1 MKQFYLTKI
10 FVAAVLLTACNKEEK
25 FMSLPPEGV
34 LRATIESSVPSTR
47 AGFTNGGTFFWSAND
62 QIGVTTSK
70 APTSFSVLELDQ
82 NSIGK
87 ASGNFAGNVIGTIEG
102 YAVYPF
108 NSAHSFDGTTLTY
121 RFKSEYIYTHVD
133 ADYTTT
139 IQGEGNSFNPP
150 MWGKIEGEGVSL
162 KHLGGVL
169 CIKISELPQGED
181 LQIILTSD
189 KKINGTY
196 TVALNTQKPA
206 IEAVPVENSAEK
218 TVTIKFSNST
228 NTSGVFYFP
237 VPAGDHT
244 LRLKVLNN
252 STEIINAALGTY
264 KIERCALKKLEL
276 NKGSMNAGVQS
287 IAQSA
292 EEVKNKLAT
301 ADDVVL
307 TNGISG
313 NNIIE
318 IPKGSTDN
326 SSKAVTFEKIDASTL
341 TVQDDA
347 IGSGTP
353 VKNLTLSFAKNETQL
368 EKLALTLNTP
378 NTTSILQATAGDFA
392 FGTVTGTTADNTLV
406 VGKGVSIEKLIVCK
420 GNVRVKTGATIK
432 ALERGA
438 ENIAIVTVIREEQA
452 ILPELI
458 SENFKVISAAEYDL
472 KMAAKEGGTIN
483 LAADVTLSSPL
494 VVEKDLVLDLNGHDI
509 LPQTGALTPVTGI
522 VTVDAMVLVRR
533 GATLTIEGQGNI
545 DGENNETLGATIKL
559 TDKNDETNDAIN
571 TKAAKLIVKGGTI
584 KSKYFAISGNGNR
597 DNTELE
603 IIGGTISSLSDY
615 AIYSPQNG
623 TTIISGGT
631 ITGAGGAITL
641 QEGTLTISG
650 NAILTSLG
658 TMQYDNQAGDG
669 TRKLNNAAVCV
680 PARYGSCNVNISGG
694 TFVAQKNAKTF
705 DLEYDKQENSQ
716 TTINITGG
724 AFSDKCV
731 EKHLSANFILE
742 EIDNSK
748 FEVVT
753 KQE

>member
-10 FVAAVLLTACNKEEK
+10 FVAAALLTACNKEEK
-25 FMSLPPEGV
+25 FMPLPQEGV
-34 LRATIESSVPSTR
+34 LRATMESSVPSTR

-62 QIGVTTSK
+62 QIGITTSN
-70 APTSFSVLELDQ
+70 APKSFSALKLDQ

-87 ASGNFAGNVIGTIEG
+87 ASGNFVGNVIGTIEG

-108 NSAHSFDGTTLTY
+108 CSEHSIDGTTLTY
-121 RFKSEYIYTHVD
+121 HFKSEYIYTHVD

-139 IQGEGNSFNPP
+139 TQGEGNSFNPS
-150 MWGKIEGEGVSL
+150 MWGKIENGGVGL

-169 CIKISELPQGED
+169 CIKISELPQGND
-181 LQIILTSD
+181 LQMILSSD

-196 TVALNTQKPA
+196 TVNLNTTKPA
-206 IEAVPVENSAEK
+206 IEAVSAKNPAEK

-228 NTSGVFYFP
+228 NTSGVFYVP

-264 KIERCALKKLEL
+264 NITRTLLKKLEL
-276 NKGSMNAGVQS
+276 NNESLNAGVQTT
-287 IAQSA
+287 AKTA
-292 EEVKNKLAT
+292 EEVKTQLAKT
-301 ADDVVL
+301 DYVVL
-307 TNGISG
+307 TNGISE
-313 NNIIE
+313 NNMIV
-318 IPKGSTDN
+318 IPKSSTDN
-326 SSKAVTFEKIDASTL
+326 SSKTVTFEKIDASTL

-347 IGSGTP
+347 TGSGGTP
-353 VKNLTLSFAKNETQL
+353 VKNLTLSFAKNETL
-368 EKLALTLNTP
+368 TEKLALTLNTP

-392 FGTVTGTTADNTLV
+392 FGTVTGTTAENTLV

-420 GNVRVKTGATIK
+420 GNVRVNTGATIDV
-432 ALERGA
+432 LERGT
-438 ENIAIVTVIREEQA
+438 ENTATVTVIQEKQA
-452 ILPELI
+452 ILPEI
-458 SENFKVISAAEYDL
+458 PENFKVISAAEYDL
-472 KMAAKEGGTIN
+472 KMAAKEGGTIK
-483 LAADVTLSSPL
+483 LAADVTLTSPL
-494 VVEKDLVLDLNGHDI
+494 VVEKDLVLDLNGHNI
-509 LPQTGALTPVTGI
+509 VPQAKALIPVTGI

-584 KSKYFAISGNGNR
+584 KSKYFAICGNGTR

-603 IIGGTISSLSDY
+603 ITGGTISSSSDY

-631 ITGAGGAITL
+631 ITGAGGAIAL

-658 TMQYDNQAGDG
+658 TMSYDDQSGDG
-669 TRKLNNAAVCV
+669 TRRLNNAAVCV
-680 PARYGSCNVNISGG
+680 PARYGSCIVNISGG
-694 TFVAQKNAKTF
+694 TFVAQGNAKTF
-705 DLEYDKQENSQ
+705 DLQYNQQDNSQ

-724 AFSDKCV
+724 TFSDQSVK
-731 EKHLSANFILE
+731 KHLNANYILQ